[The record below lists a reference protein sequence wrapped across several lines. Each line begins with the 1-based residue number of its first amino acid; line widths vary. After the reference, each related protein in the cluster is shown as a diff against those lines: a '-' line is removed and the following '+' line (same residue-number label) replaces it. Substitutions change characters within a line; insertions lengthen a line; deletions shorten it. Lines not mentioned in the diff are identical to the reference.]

1 MQLYTPDQYAID
13 MDDFTSNKILLKA
26 LHVQLTY
33 YRQQGLPATILSD
46 IKDNGR
52 AIAIAYFMLE
62 LKDKRPNRRTMPTGT
77 EHDLVPAS
85 EFITFALDT
94 FNGIANMIKIV
105 FACNGEG
112 QYKKVTQEYYDY
124 FSEVAVPILMC
135 GDYDV
140 EEEWNPN
147 YFSVN

>member
-62 LKDKRPNRRTMPTGT
+62 LSG
-77 EHDLVPAS
+77 
-85 EFITFALDT
+85 
-94 FNGIANMIKIV
+94 
-105 FACNGEG
+105 
-112 QYKKVTQEYYDY
+112 
-124 FSEVAVPILMC
+124 
-135 GDYDV
+135 
-140 EEEWNPN
+140 
-147 YFSVN
+147 